1 MKEPA
6 NLFPEEARVP
16 SPYMN
21 AYQAR
26 RREPTAYENE
36 LGDALESAFGAGIWE
51 LDALVARLNADGLR
65 TPEGTEWTPDR
76 FQAVMKRLGE

>member
-1 MKEPA
+1 
-6 NLFPEEARVP
+6 
-16 SPYMN
+16 MN
-21 AYQAR
+21 PHQAR
-26 RREPTAYENE
+26 KRTPTAYENE
-36 LGDALESAFGAGIWE
+36 LGDALEAAFGAGVSE